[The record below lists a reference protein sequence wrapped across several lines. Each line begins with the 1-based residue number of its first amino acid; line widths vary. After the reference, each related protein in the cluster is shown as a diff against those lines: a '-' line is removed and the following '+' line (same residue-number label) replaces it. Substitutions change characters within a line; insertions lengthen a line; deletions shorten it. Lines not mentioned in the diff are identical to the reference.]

1 MPRNISI
8 SKAFEAAF
16 GRAPEAIGFAPGRV
30 EVLGNHTDYNGGL
43 VLSVALELGVTVA
56 AARHPSDPEA
66 LELRS
71 EAAGET
77 RRFRIDDE
85 APERGAWTS
94 YIRGVLREIR
104 RRGTALRGLQ
114 VLVDSSLPMGA
125 GVSSSA
131 ALELATAEAVF
142 DLLGGRPGDLMEEAQ
157 LCQRAEVEFVGVP
170 CGLLDQFSSAFGR
183 KDHALFLDASTL
195 DHRRIPLGRSDLS
208 IVLADTLE
216 KHALVDGKYAA
227 LRASCERAA
236 RSLGTALGRR
246 VEKLRSVTLEEFLE
260 HRDAVDPEDRPRA
273 EHVIRENDRVLRG
286 ALALEAGEHAELRR
300 LMLESHA
307 SSRDLLGNS
316 TPALDLLVEVASR
329 LPGFQ
334 GGKLTGGGFGGSTVN
349 LVETGR
355 VEAFSAELERAF
367 IEKLG
372 RPPALIRSRV
382 GDGARVIRSS
392 RERRAP

>member
-1 MPRNISI
+1 MEMDIAE
-8 SKAFEAAF
+8 AFEAAY

-30 EVLGNHTDYNGGL
+30 EVLGNHTDYNGGF

-56 AARHPSDPEA
+56 ASRHPSDSRA
-66 LELRS
+66 LELTS

-104 RRGTALRGLQ
+104 KSGTALQGLQ
-114 VLVDSSLPMGA
+114 MFVASSLPMGA

-131 ALELATAEAVF
+131 ALELATAEAAF
-142 DLLGGRPGDLMEEAQ
+142 EILGGRPDDLMEEAR

-183 KDHALFLDASTL
+183 RDHALFLDASTL

-208 IVLADTLE
+208 IVLADTRE

-246 VEKLRSVTLEEFLE
+246 VEKLRSVSLEEFLE
-260 HRDAVDPEDRPRA
+260 HQNAVDPEDRPRA

-286 ALALEAGEHAELRR
+286 VSALEKGEQEELRK

-316 TPALDLLVEVASR
+316 TPALDLLVEVASG
-329 LPGFQ
+329 LPGFE

-349 LVETGR
+349 LVETSR
-355 VEAFSAELERAF
+355 VAAFSAEIERAF
-367 IEKLG
+367 REKLG
-372 RPPALIRSRV
+372 RAPAIIRSRV
-382 GDGARVIRSS
+382 GDGARVILSS
-392 RERRAP
+392 RAG